1 MLIFILLLLLL
12 LLLFFIYLHLSTFF
26 ILLMLYLQ
34 SISSLLCHV
43 TGTPHWLL
51 RPVKVSTNS
60 ELYPDYFRL
69 AFHFHLL
76 WVLRF
81 WVSIFYPQ
89 TFFTL
94 HSSLTFCHN
103 LLLSRFHREPAVTF
117 LKVAGLHTDLRN
129 TDLTDLFVWFTV
141 IHNLLNILNLYL
153 CMSIAIAKVLLVVKT
168 LIKKYKSAAMKI

>member
-1 MLIFILLLLLL
+1 MLIFILLLL

-43 TGTPHWLL
+43 TGTPPWLL

-69 AFHFHLL
+69 AFHFHLPR
-76 WVLRF
+76 VLRF

-89 TFFTL
+89 AFFTL

-117 LKVAGLHTDLRN
+117 LKVAGLH
-129 TDLTDLFVWFTV
+129 
-141 IHNLLNILNLYL
+141 LLYILNLYL